1 MYTTKKI
8 ENWGTIPDTENG
20 GFWQILFLPHSAWTR
35 RTAEAC
41 LIDLWGLNH
50 GVFFPPVYAGF
61 NEKTPWFPEKSLPFF
76 GANLIGHQ
84 FTLNSI
90 GNLLTLKPSRNHFT
104 LNPIGHHFILYIY
117 EQYLNVFKPPI
128 LLDNSDI
135 FWPIPGYETWQTTP
149 ASQSV
154 PARTALVEP
163 EEHHRLESL
172 SRGSFE
178 CSDPIVVTRFFGK
191 LRDRFCRW

>member
-1 MYTTKKI
+1 M
-8 ENWGTIPDTENG
+8 
-20 GFWQILFLPHSAWTR
+20 
-35 RTAEAC
+35 
-41 LIDLWGLNH
+41 
-50 GVFFPPVYAGF
+50 FFPQFMAVSMRKLHDF
-61 NEKTPWFPEKSLPFF
+61 QKSLSHFW
-76 GANLIGHQ
+76 ANLIGHQ

-90 GNLLTLKPSRNHFT
+90 GNLLTLKPSRNQFT
-104 LNPIGHHFILYIY
+104 LNPIGHHFILY

-135 FWPIPGYETWQTTP
+135 FWPIPGYKTWQTTP

-178 CSDPIVVTRFFGK
+178 CSDPIVVTRFLGNYGIDFADDNSM
-191 LRDRFCRW
+191 LDL

>member
-1 MYTTKKI
+1 MYTTIKLI
-8 ENWGTIPDTENG
+8 QSG
-20 GFWQILFLPHSAWTR
+20 GFWQILFLPTPAGTR

-41 LIDLWGLNH
+41 LIDIWVNH
-50 GVFFPPVYAGF
+50 GVFFPQFMAVSMRKLHDFQRGLSHF
-61 NEKTPWFPEKSLPFF
+61 W
-76 GANLIGHQ
+76 ANLIGHQ

-104 LNPIGHHFILYIY
+104 LNPIGHHFILY
-117 EQYLNVFKPPI
+117 EQHLNVFKPPI

-135 FWPIPGYETWQTTP
+135 FWQIRYETWQTTP

-154 PARTALVEP
+154 PAKTALVEP
-163 EEHHRLESL
+163 EEHHRLESNPG
-172 SRGSFE
+172 RGSFE
-178 CSDPIVVTRFFGK
+178 CLESNRGHPIFGK